1 MVLTKSSDLQIA
13 FAKDIDIYRTADQYI
28 YLIIVASISLLRC
41 QDEKSNTPTRNTAR
55 WYYKLMPW
63 LLDKDVR
70 NMWTTAYHC
79 FLCNVIMRHYK
90 I

>member
-1 MVLTKSSDLQIA
+1 MVLTKSNGLQIA
-13 FAKDIDIYRTADQYI
+13 FAKDIDIYRAADQYI

-63 LLDKDVR
+63 LPDKRCAEYVDNRVSL
-70 NMWTTAYHC
+70 
-79 FLCNVIMRHYK
+79 FSV
-90 I
+90 